1 MLGIGLYNR
10 QSQKRPD
17 RVTIQVAHPRLA
29 RIDTYSATRGRRR
42 VTSPKKQALNWIS
55 ISHLQH
61 FMARGQAAGLSVDE
75 WLHEAGLTAEQLSDA
90 NRTIPVDVL
99 EMLLGALTSRYDIPL
114 IGLHMANDI
123 QPGTLGPLGQ
133 IAQVCS
139 DFGAVMNMIERF
151 HGLLSNIGSLQIV
164 RHPGQIELCWECVAG
179 GPEFKR
185 QAREYVLGSVAVI
198 MRFLMPEQRPLML
211 RVNFVHDRPSDPG
224 HARGYF
230 TFFRVPVHF
239 DQPHNSVVVP
249 SDLLRVRMRHGNAAI
264 RELLEQ
270 HAANTL
276 AERQR
281 DINLKDEVRQL
292 IRAMLVDGP
301 PTKDMAALQLGM
313 SGRHLHRQ
321 LQQQNSSYRD
331 LLEQVRRELAD
342 DSLRVHALSVE
353 ATAQRLGFASRQA
366 FLRWFR
372 QATGK
377 TPSQYRENAKSL

>member
-1 MLGIGLYNR
+1 MVIPL
-10 QSQKRPD
+10 
-17 RVTIQVAHPRLA
+17 
-29 RIDTYSATRGRRR
+29 
-42 VTSPKKQALNWIS
+42 KKPALNWIS

-61 FMARGQAAGLSVDE
+61 FVARGQAAGLSMDE
-75 WLHEAGLTAEQLSDA
+75 WLHEAGLSADQLKDA

-99 EMLLGALTSRYDIPL
+99 EMLLGTLTSRYDIPL
-114 IGLHMANDI
+114 VGLHMANDI

-139 DFGAVMNMIERF
+139 DFGAVIKMIERF
-151 HGLLSNIGSLQIV
+151 HGLLSNIGELEIV
-164 RHPGQIELCWECVAG
+164 RHPGQIELRWECRAG
-179 GPEFKR
+179 GPAFKR

-211 RVNFVHDRPSDPG
+211 RVNFVHARPTDAG

-239 DQPHNSVVVP
+239 DQAHNSVVVP
-249 SDLLRVRMRHGNAAI
+249 SDLLKVRMRHGNAAI

-270 HAANTL
+270 HAANAL
-276 AERQR
+276 RQR
-281 DINLKDEVRQL
+281 QNATDLSEEVRQL

-301 PTKDMAALQLGM
+301 PTKEMVALQLGL

-321 LQQQNSSYRD
+321 LQQQGTSYRE
-331 LLEQVRRELAD
+331 LLEQVRLQLAD
-342 DSLRVHALSVE
+342 DNLCQQALSVDV
-353 ATAQRLGFASRQA
+353 TAQKLGFSSRQA

-372 QATGK
+372 QTTGL
-377 TPSQYRENAKSL
+377 TPSQYRANAGAASA